1 MDNVDEEF
9 YSIVITSVRDES
21 GCDAFLSMW
30 EGAVATMSD
39 QPGFIMTRMY
49 RSASPDGISL
59 VNISTWRSRQEW
71 ATAMSICPMSPLP
84 DATVEASEGRLIR
97 EVRATA
103 VR

>member
-1 MDNVDEEF
+1 MSDE
-9 YSIVITSVRDES
+9 R

-39 QPGFIMTRMY
+39 QPGFMTRMY

-59 VNISTWRSRQEW
+59 VNISKWRSRQGW
-71 ATAMSICPMSPLP
+71 DTAMNICPMSPLP